1 MIVFLGRCS
10 LTYQTSAQATGR
22 RGALVEA
29 SLHDSFPSKSG
40 YYYRPEELVV
50 RELVVSNSLFG
61 GFPSAL
67 PKPTNKEGKKK
78 HEGSLNS
85 YPLEAS

>member
-50 RELVVSNSLFG
+50 SNSLFG